1 MLKHNRPLVLVVAGL
16 DSSGGAGISADCIT
30 VHDNAAF
37 ALPCVTA
44 LTSQSLSK
52 ISMVVPTDEAL
63 FEDTLKLAFEDSKAI
78 SAIKVGL
85 ISDDRLLKILLKYL
99 EV

>member
-44 LTSQSLSK
+44 LTSQS
-52 ISMVVPTDEAL
+52 
-63 FEDTLKLAFEDSKAI
+63 
-78 SAIKVGL
+78 
-85 ISDDRLLKILLKYL
+85 
-99 EV
+99 

>member
-52 ISMVVPTDEAL
+52 ISMVVRPDEAL
-63 FEDTLKLAFEDSKAI
+63 FEDTLKLAFED
-78 SAIKVGL
+78 
-85 ISDDRLLKILLKYL
+85 
-99 EV
+99 

>member
-1 MLKHNRPLVLVVAGL
+1 MLKHNRPLVLVIAGL

-52 ISMVVPTDEAL
+52 ISMVVHTDEAL
-63 FEDTLKLAFEDSKAI
+63 VEDTLKLAVEDSKAI
-78 SAIKVGL
+78 SAINVGL
-85 ISDDRLLKILLKYL
+85 VREDRLLKM
-99 EV
+99 V